1 MSADVAQKSQDQSQC
16 SSPLTYIPSLALRDI
31 KNSNNKNSL
40 NSAPLLKPILKM
52 LHTLTLEAKIK
63 SNFQKDQIK
72 CWFLKNA
79 KIDF

>member
-1 MSADVAQKSQDQSQC
+1 MKKKIRLTQFDFACNAMVLDKP
-16 SSPLTYIPSLALRDI
+16 PLLV
-31 KNSNNKNSL
+31 
-40 NSAPLLKPILKM
+40 LKPILKM